1 MSLLSYALIV
11 AMSFLQAGHVAVD
24 PDPYGSV
31 FFISLMWIL
40 IYVTCAGPD
49 PVPGD

>member
-31 FFISLMWIL
+31 FFV
-40 IYVTCAGPD
+40 YVD
-49 PVPGD
+49 PYLRNLRGSGSGSRD